1 MTLIESRSG
10 KVDLKQELSEEE
22 QEILD
27 EMGIYFD
34 ELHEVSGKRLH
45 DFMIGDTAY
54 TDGDRLIFFD
64 VLPKSREK
72 FLYYMGAENEAE
84 LTIHWK
90 DVAVYEGIG
99 PGRLGRYVEDKDEE
113 DEEENLHDT

>member
-34 ELHEVSGKRLH
+34 EYFDELHEVSGKRLH
-45 DFMIGDTAY
+45 DFM
-54 TDGDRLIFFD
+54 
-64 VLPKSREK
+64 
-72 FLYYMGAENEAE
+72 GAENEAE
-84 LTIHWK
+84 LTILWK